1 MKKFTSFLIVAKAS
15 SVFQR
20 MIQLVVLLGSVY
32 MFPGCASG
40 LLGQPEYV
48 TWKEEVKLNDG
59 RVIVVTQ
66 KRHCFA
72 AYTGGNVANC
82 IERESWLT
90 IQLPEFG
97 DQEIVW
103 HENLKPSI
111 LNVHNGRLYIVG
123 APATCVE
130 FRTYNRPIPMY
141 IGFVLAGGQW
151 KQIPFEEIPAAIYDT
166 NLVIDG
172 QFVKTN
178 FLTIVVKNSIELNG
192 SPAYSAHTKRID
204 SRTKSNCD

>member
-1 MKKFTSFLIVAKAS
+1 MKTFTSFLIVAKAS

-20 MIQLVVLLGSVY
+20 MIQLVVLLGGVY

-90 IQLPEFG
+90 VKLPEFG
-97 DQEIVW
+97 NQAIVW
-103 HENLKPSI
+103 HENLKPKI
-111 LNVHNGRLYIVG
+111 LNVHDKKLYVVG
-123 APATCVE
+123 TPATGRE
-130 FRTYNRPIPMY
+130 FDLYDKPRPPY
-141 IGFVLAGGQW
+141 IGFLWVGGQW
-151 KQIPFEEIPAAIYDT
+151 ERIPFADIPAAIYDI

-172 QFVKTN
+172 ALVKTN
-178 FLTIVVKNSIELNG
+178 FLSFSEKNSSAFNG
-192 SPAYSAHTKRID
+192 NSGYPEQARRID
-204 SRTKSNCD
+204 PNYKSNF